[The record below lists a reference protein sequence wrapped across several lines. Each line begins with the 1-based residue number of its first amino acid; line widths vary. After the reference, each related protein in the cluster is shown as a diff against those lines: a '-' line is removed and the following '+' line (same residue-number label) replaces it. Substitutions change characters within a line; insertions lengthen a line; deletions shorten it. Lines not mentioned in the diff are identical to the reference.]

1 MKIRNAGNDPA
12 TIALRALVWICNDLQ
27 RADRF
32 LAITGIEADDLRARL
47 MDPALHQAV
56 MAFLANHEADLLA
69 CAEALDLPPS
79 ALVDVASEAYP

>member
-1 MKIRNAGNDPA
+1 MKIPNDGNDPA
-12 TIALRALVWICNDLQ
+12 TIALRALVWICSEPQ

-32 LAITGIEADDLRARL
+32 LSITGVEADDLRARL

-79 ALVDVASEAYP
+79 ALVDVAWEAYP